1 MHLKCLSS
9 SFTIYGSLIGF
20 YMAIFMKFDRESDL
34 SVGVY
39 FLALLY
45 YTYLHTLPLIP
56 KRGSVY
62 WKYMS
67 PLYLLRAHR
76 VNEQASLRIL
86 LSNAEW
92 LETGLCLT
100 LRGSQ
105 TLCRSVHILA
115 WYLWHLPDRD
125 EDILETLLSFT
136 SAVIQCHTWSPR
148 GTSFQDPKTDLEQG
162 DRSLSLF
169 PVWSHW
175 VCLPLSCFSLLIWLF
190 YFACWGWMD

>member
-1 MHLKCLSS
+1 MSFQFFYHLWV
-9 SFTIYGSLIGF
+9 FGF
-20 YMAIFMKFDRESDL
+20 YMAIFMKFDKESDL

-39 FLALLY
+39 FLALLC
-45 YTYLHTLPLIP
+45 YTYLYTLPLIP

-76 VNEQASLRIL
+76 VNEQAGLRIL
-86 LSNAEW
+86 LSSAEW

-115 WYLWHLPDRD
+115 WYL
-125 EDILETLLSFT
+125 
-136 SAVIQCHTWSPR
+136 
-148 GTSFQDPKTDLEQG
+148 
-162 DRSLSLF
+162 
-169 PVWSHW
+169 
-175 VCLPLSCFSLLIWLF
+175 
-190 YFACWGWMD
+190 

>member
-1 MHLKCLSS
+1 MSFQFFYHLWV
-9 SFTIYGSLIGF
+9 
-20 YMAIFMKFDRESDL
+20 FDW
-34 SVGVY
+34 
-39 FLALLY
+39 LLY
-45 YTYLHTLPLIP
+45 GYIYEVWQRIQPFCRCILSCPVILHLFTHVAPYS
-56 KRGSVY
+56 KKGSVY

-76 VNEQASLRIL
+76 VNEQAGLRIL
-86 LSNAEW
+86 LSSTEW

-148 GTSFQDPKTDLEQG
+148 GTSFQDP
-162 DRSLSLF
+162 
-169 PVWSHW
+169 
-175 VCLPLSCFSLLIWLF
+175 
-190 YFACWGWMD
+190 